1 MSHLVCAHPW
11 EAASASAAAT
21 SVLISMI
28 SSSEGQA
35 AKFGRPPAVASIAE
49 QVAYSVADRQSGG
62 QARRFDAE
70 QVHQAGN
77 AVVGRALD
85 KEIARRLAARL
96 QLGPDSGIRRLQRAV
111 LQVRPVAA
119 YGVVENFR
127 ASGVDVVVDALD
139 PLDVRTEA
147 RPAGEVERQV
157 HAEAGGLGRGIDQ
170 PGKRRAARKAEI
182 VSLAVYRWVDP
193 FRPESPHACLYS
205 RGEQARTV
213 HHRLREQAHGFRAA
227 HFQLD
232 STLAYPPGEQRAAK
246 CDRRAVVFGLAAQSE
261 HERVA
266 VHDTRGR

>member
-1 MSHLVCAHPW
+1 MSHLVSAHPW

-28 SSSEGQA
+28 SPSEGQA
-35 AKFGRPPAVASIAE
+35 AKFVRPPVGASIAE

-62 QARRFDAE
+62 QAGRFDAE
-70 QVHQAGN
+70 QVHHAGN

-96 QLGPDSGIRRLQRAV
+96 ELGPDSGIRRLQRAV

-127 ASGVDVVVDALD
+127 APGVDVVVDALD

-147 RPAGEVERQV
+147 RPAGAVERRV
-157 HAEAGGLGRGIDQ
+157 HAQAGGLGRGVDQ

-182 VSLAVYRWVDP
+182 VSLAVVRGRNP
-193 FRPESPHACLYS
+193 FRGNPPM
-205 RGEQARTV
+205 
-213 HHRLREQAHGFRAA
+213 LRA
-227 HFQLD
+227 
-232 STLAYPPGEQRAAK
+232 T
-246 CDRRAVVFGLAAQSE
+246 
-261 HERVA
+261 
-266 VHDTRGR
+266 